1 MLDPAAYHA
10 VDIAVDSATA
20 VAVLTLNRP
29 DKANAV
35 DDVMHSELSR
45 VFAAAQDDARVRAV
59 VLTGAGRTFSA
70 GGDESSDRQYAT
82 SSGRTPIEEARH
94 IVDDIVGLTKPLV
107 AAVNGHAIGLG
118 AVLAALADVSYMAET
133 AKIGDLHVHAALPA
147 GNGAAVIWPLLVGL
161 NRAKHLLMTG
171 EILTAAE
178 AERFGLI
185 SRAVPPADV
194 LPSAMAMA
202 QRLATLA
209 PQAVQGTKAAVNR
222 LLAMASGAVLP
233 FPSPSGRRHGAR
245 RLSRRDGEVGPRVR
259 LASVGTLKRAQKFV
273 NVNVHVDDAVNPQVS
288 SPDGVF
294 LSGRQLVT

>member
-1 MLDPAAYHA
+1 MLDPAAYRTIDVA
-10 VDIAVDSATA
+10 VDGATA

-35 DDVMHSELSR
+35 DDAMHSELSR

-70 GGDESSDRQYAT
+70 GGDESSDRRYAP

-94 IVDDIVGLTKPLV
+94 IVDDIVGLTKPLI

-118 AVLAALADVSYMAET
+118 AVLATLADVSYVSEQ
-133 AKIGDLHVHAALPA
+133 AKLGDLHVHAALPA

-161 NRAKHLLMTG
+161 NRAKYLLMTG

-178 AERFGLI
+178 AERFGLVT
-185 SRAVPPADV
+185 RVVPPADV
-194 LPSAMAMA
+194 VPSALAMA

-222 LLAMASGAVLP
+222 LLAAASGAVLP
-233 FPSPSGRRHGAR
+233 FSLALEAAAMEHDDFRAAMAKLGRA
-245 RLSRRDGEVGPRVR
+245 
-259 LASVGTLKRAQKFV
+259 
-273 NVNVHVDDAVNPQVS
+273 
-288 SPDGVF
+288 
-294 LSGRQLVT
+294 

>member
-1 MLDPAAYHA
+1 MLDPGGYRTIDVAINAG
-10 VDIAVDSATA
+10 

-70 GGDESSDRQYAT
+70 GGDESSDREYST
-82 SSGRTPIEEARH
+82 TTGRTPIEEARH
-94 IVDDIVGLTKPLV
+94 IVEDIIELSKPLI

-118 AVLAALADVSYMAET
+118 AVLATLADISYMSDA
-133 AKIGDLHVHAALPA
+133 AKLGDLHVHAALPA
-147 GNGAAVIWPLLVGL
+147 GNGAAVIWPLLIGV

-185 SRAVPPADV
+185 TRAVPAGEV
-194 LPSAMAMA
+194 LPSAIAMA
-202 QRLATLA
+202 ERLSALA
-209 PQAVQGTKAAVNR
+209 PQAVRGTKMAINR
-222 LLAMASGAVLP
+222 LLAMASGTVLP
-233 FPSPSGRRHGAR
+233 LSLALEAAAMEHDDFRAAMAELRR
-245 RLSRRDGEVGPRVR
+245 
-259 LASVGTLKRAQKFV
+259 K
-273 NVNVHVDDAVNPQVS
+273 
-288 SPDGVF
+288 
-294 LSGRQLVT
+294 